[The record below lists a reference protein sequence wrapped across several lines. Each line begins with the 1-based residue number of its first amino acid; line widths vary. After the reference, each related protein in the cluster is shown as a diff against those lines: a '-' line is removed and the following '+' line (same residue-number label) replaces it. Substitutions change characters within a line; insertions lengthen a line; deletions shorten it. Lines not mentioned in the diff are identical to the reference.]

1 MTDKFHEELN
11 DLRDLILK
19 QGAFAYG
26 MLADSMTALEDRD
39 AGLAGRV
46 YERRAELADRSHA
59 IEEAAL
65 RLIALYQPMARDLRS
80 IVCALRMNFALYR
93 IGRYG
98 KDIAQLADGLPAGPH
113 VGNLMSLPHM
123 ADLVCA
129 MIDDTLTAY
138 RIEDIAPIVGMSH
151 RDDVVDNLRYTIFRE
166 NLTHM
171 MEDPQKISRC
181 IDYVMVARYLE
192 RCADHACD
200 IAGQVCYMVT
210 GRRVEVK

>member
-1 MTDKFHEELN
+1 MTDKFHQELKGLK
-11 DLRDLILK
+11 DLVRE
-19 QGAFAYG
+19 QGAFASG
-26 MLADSMTALEDRD
+26 MLSDSMIALQNRD
-39 AGLAGRV
+39 PRLAGQV
-46 YERRAELADRSHA
+46 YARRTELADRSHA

-98 KDIAQLADGLPAGPH
+98 KDIAQLAEELSGEPH
-113 VGNLMSLPHM
+113 AGNLVSLPHM

-129 MIDDTLTAY
+129 MIDDALKAY
-138 RIEDIAPIVGMSH
+138 RIEEIEPIAGMSH

-166 NLTHM
+166 GLTYM
-171 MEDPQKISRC
+171 MEDPRNIPRC
-181 IDYVMVARYLE
+181 IDYVMIARYLE

-210 GRRVEVK
+210 GERVEVK

>member
-1 MTDKFHEELN
+1 MADKFHEELKA
-11 DLRDLILK
+11 LRQLVLE

-26 MLADSMTALEDRD
+26 MLADSMTALQGRD
-39 AGLAGRV
+39 PGLAGRV
-46 YERRAELADRSHA
+46 YERRIELAGRSHA

-65 RLIALYQPMARDLRS
+65 RLIALYQPMARDLRA
-80 IVCALRMNFALYR
+80 IVCALHMNFALYR

-98 KDIAQLADGLPAGPH
+98 KDVAQLVEGLSATPH
-113 VGNLMSLPHM
+113 AGNLMSLPHM
-123 ADLVCA
+123 ADLVCG
-129 MIDDTLTAY
+129 MIDDALRAY
-138 RIEDIAPIVGMSH
+138 RLEDVEPIAGMSH

-171 MEDPQKISRC
+171 MEDPQTITRC
-181 IDYVMVARYLE
+181 IDYVMIARYLE

-210 GRRVEVK
+210 GRRVDVK

>member
-1 MTDKFHEELN
+1 MTDKFHEELKALK
-11 DLRDLILK
+11 DLVRE
-19 QGAFAYG
+19 QGAFASG
-26 MLADSMTALEDRD
+26 MLSDSMIALENRD
-39 AGLAGRV
+39 PGLAGQV
-46 YERRAELADRSHA
+46 YARRTELAGRNHA

-98 KDIAQLADGLPAGPH
+98 KDIAQLVGDLSVEPH
-113 VGNLMSLPHM
+113 IGNLRTLPHM

-129 MIDDTLTAY
+129 MIDDALKAY
-138 RIEDIAPIVGMSH
+138 RIEDVEPIAGMSH

-166 NLTHM
+166 GLTHM
-171 MEDPQKISRC
+171 MEDPHNIPRY
-181 IDYVMVARYLE
+181 IDYVMIARYLE

-200 IAGQVCYMVT
+200 IAEQVCYMVT
-210 GRRVEVK
+210 GERVEVK

>member
-1 MTDKFHEELN
+1 MADKFHEELK
-11 DLRDLILK
+11 DLKNLVLE

-26 MLADSMTALEDRD
+26 MLADSIIALQNRD
-39 AGLAGRV
+39 PELAGQV
-46 YERRAELADRSHA
+46 YERKTELADRSHA

-65 RLIALYQPMARDLRS
+65 RLIALYQPMARDLRA

-98 KDIAQLADGLPAGPH
+98 KDVAQLVDVLPANPPPA
-113 VGNLMSLPHM
+113 NLMSLPHM
-123 ADLVCA
+123 ADLVCG
-129 MIDDTLTAY
+129 MVDDALRAY
-138 RIEDIAPIVGMSH
+138 RSEDVGLIVGMSD

-166 NLTHM
+166 SITHM
-171 MEDPQKISRC
+171 MEDPQKITRC
-181 IDYVMVARYLE
+181 IDYVMIARYLE

-210 GRRVEVK
+210 GRRVDVK